1 MTYEAYQQAGAKIV
15 KGAAALMG
23 EADALLKV
31 QAPSAAEVELIKKG
45 AVLISFLQPAT
56 QGDIVRAL
64 AKRGV
69 TAFSLELVPRISRAQ
84 TMDALSSQAP
94 AARHTAVLLPA
105 RRPAQLL
112 S

>member
-1 MTYEAYQQAGAKIV
+1 
-15 KGAAALMG
+15 MG

-56 QGDIVRAL
+56 QGDIVQAL

-84 TMDALSSQAP
+84 SMDALSSQASPAGYKDVLLAPAPRGRVFPMLVTRAGAVPP
-94 AARHTAVLLPA
+94 AALMV
-105 RRPAQLL
+105 
-112 S
+112 